1 MKNIP
6 EKFHDLLKDET
17 KAFAFLGTIM
27 PNGTPQ
33 VTPVWFNVGG
43 DYILI
48 NSAQGRQK
56 DRNMRARPQV
66 AMTIMDP
73 KHPYR
78 YLQVRGKVVEITAE
92 GGAEHIHALSHKYHG
107 RDYNIPEGMVRVTY
121 KIKPLKTNTM
131 G

>member
-6 EKFHDLLKDET
+6 ESFNDLLKDET
-17 KAFAFLGTIM
+17 RAFAFLGTIM

-33 VTPVWFNVGG
+33 VTPLWFNVEG

-56 DRNMRARPQV
+56 DLNMRARPNV
-66 AMTIMDP
+66 ALAIMDP
-73 KHPYR
+73 KKPYR
-78 YLQVRGKVVEITAE
+78 YLQIRGKVVEITAE
-92 GGAEHIHALSHKYHG
+92 TGAEHIHALSRKYRGH
-107 RDYNIPEGMVRVTY
+107 DYDIPSGMVRVTY
-121 KIKPLKTNTM
+121 KIKPLKASTM

>member
-6 EKFHDLLKDET
+6 AEFHDLLKDET

-27 PNGTPQ
+27 PNGSPQ
-33 VTPVWFNVGG
+33 VTPLWFNVEG

-56 DRNMRARPQV
+56 DRNMRSRPHV
-66 AMTIMDP
+66 ALAIMDP
-73 KHPYR
+73 KDPYR
-78 YLQVRGKVVEITAE
+78 YLQIRGDVVEVTAE
-92 GGAEHIHALSHKYHG
+92 GGADHIHALSRKYRG
-107 RDYNIPEGMVRVTY
+107 KDYSIPAGMVRVKY
-121 KIKPLKTNTM
+121 KIKPVKTQTM